1 MLTEELTGY
10 GDSFKNEMND
20 MLALLRGENMKKS
33 YGSFVKPVYIMNAI
47 LRSLDSGSWEQVGS
61 YQE

>member
-1 MLTEELTGY
+1 MLG
-10 GDSFKNEMND
+10 K
-20 MLALLRGENMKKS
+20 GENMKKS

-47 LRSLDSGSWEQVGS
+47 LRSLDSGKWEQVGS